1 MESMQQTVAAD
12 SGGGVRESGGT
23 KKPMMRGVGNKSD
36 GASVATELMVGPSV
50 SEKSEVSDDEQ
61 SRRA

>member
-1 MESMQQTVAAD
+1 MESMQHTVAVD
-12 SGGGVRESGGT
+12 SGGGVGESGGT
-23 KKPMMRGVGNKSD
+23 KKPMMRGVGSTSD
-36 GASVATELMVGPSV
+36 GVSVAIEPMVGPSA